1 MSQNY
6 YEILGVNQNSSNKEI
21 RLAYI
26 RLCKQFHPD
35 LNRNEDNSLLSKTK
49 FQDINKAYNCLIKHE
64 ERQAYDQ
71 HLRYKQQNDSFAHN
85 YQQNNFYDNY
95 QNSSHYNNTRNR
107 HNFYDNHDNYDDYYE
122 RLRKRQ
128 FEEMFGRNDERFY
141 NSYNRGFNNY
151 YNNRRDYYGFRGVKR
166 VDNSVIAK
174 ICGLII
180 FCGFL
185 LHWIQYKISV
195 YQINEMRSY
204 WKRNGSTYQQIK
216 QKAKY

>member
-35 LNRNEDNSLLSKTK
+35 LNQSEGNSLLIKTK
-49 FQDINKAYNCLIKHE
+49 FQDINKAYNCLIKCN

-71 HLRYKQQNDSFAHN
+71 HLRHKQQNDSFANN
-85 YQQNNFYDNY
+85 YQQNNNFYNNY
-95 QNSSHYNNTRNR
+95 QNSSHYNNTKNR
-107 HNFYDNHDNYDDYYE
+107 YNFYDNYDNYDDYYE

-128 FEEMFGRNDERFY
+128 FEQMFGGYDERFY

-151 YNNRRDYYGFRGVKR
+151 NNRRDYYGFRGVKR
-166 VDNSVIAK
+166 ANNLVIVW
-174 ICGLII
+174 ICGFIM

-195 YQINEMRSY
+195 YQINEMRSN
-204 WKRNGSTYQQIK
+204 WKRNGFTYQQIR
-216 QKAKY
+216 QKAMY